1 MTELV
6 LVDPNKLPGKAPA
19 KKSFLGIKERQETIE
34 WINRPGSS
42 KVDEGYG
49 YGAGRFFPR

>member
-34 WINRPGSS
+34 
-42 KVDEGYG
+42 
-49 YGAGRFFPR
+49 